1 MPGAPVGPNG
11 LQEPYGAQCTLEA
24 AAGNVRLAIGI
35 PLEGVEIF
43 RRICNGISRLDRI
56 AGQRVQIRIRNAA
69 VLGQKRP
76 EIGLIAEHEL
86 DVPVDQPAICQKGE
100 KFLFV
105 QKGGFS
111 AAGVV
116 QVLFFSICAAVT
128 DEQGRP
134 HIQGQVEYLQMIL
147 LFHHK
152 VTPIR
157 IGLE

>member
-1 MPGAPVGPNG
+1 MPSALVGQNG

-69 VLGQKRP
+69 VLGQKIP

-105 QKGGFS
+105 QQGGS
-111 AAGVV
+111 SVAGAI
-116 QVLFFSICAAVT
+116 QVLCFRVHAAVT

-134 HIQGQVEYLQMIL
+134 HGQDQGEYLQMIL

>member
-1 MPGAPVGPNG
+1 M
-11 LQEPYGAQCTLEA
+11 
-24 AAGNVRLAIGI
+24 GI

-69 VLGQKRP
+69 VLGQKIP

-105 QKGGFS
+105 QQGGS
-111 AAGVV
+111 SVAGAI
-116 QVLFFSICAAVT
+116 QVLCFRVHAAVT

-134 HIQGQVEYLQMIL
+134 HGQSKIKDLQMIL
-147 LFHHK
+147 LDHN
-152 VTPIR
+152 VTPIK

>member
-1 MPGAPVGPNG
+1 MPGALVGPNG

-69 VLGQKRP
+69 VLGQKIP

-105 QKGGFS
+105 QQGGS
-111 AAGVV
+111 SVSGVV
-116 QVLFFSICAAVT
+116 QVLCFRVHAAVT

-134 HIQGQVEYLQMIL
+134 HGQDQVEYLQMIL
-147 LFHHK
+147 LDHN
-152 VTPIR
+152 VTPIK